1 MKVIDKFERV
11 SDIARRRGFFWPS
24 YEIYGGVS
32 GFINWGPLGSIMK
45 RKIEDKFRDI
55 FLRRL
60 NFYEIESPIIAP
72 ERVFKASGHIDHFK
86 EPMVECLRCG
96 RKFRADHLLQEIAGL
111 SSQETD
117 KMGLQE
123 INSEIKRRDIRCPEC
138 GGDFSE
144 PKYFLTMFQT
154 NIGPYSESVGYGR
167 PEAAQGI
174 FVEFKRLYEQV
185 RERLPIGF
193 AQIGHALRNEIS
205 PRQGPIRLREFTIID
220 LEFFFDPEKPQCPF
234 IDEVA
239 DEKLRL
245 VLAENRLKGDETPVE
260 LSVREIIDRGYVKVE
275 WHVYFMALA
284 KRFVSSLGIPEDRQR
299 FIEKH
304 PWERAHY
311 SAQGFDQEVY
321 LDRWGWVEVAG
332 FNYRTDYDLMGHMR
346 ESGVDMRVFKLSDKE
361 MVRTEVV
368 LKPIID
374 SINKSFGERAPE
386 IMSALQNINPDH
398 LLEALNKQG
407 FYEIGDLKVTPE
419 HVEVT
424 QVEVRE
430 KGRRFIPHVIEPS
443 FGSDRLAYAALEYA
457 YTIKDNRVVLKLP
470 RDIAPIQL
478 AVLPLVSKDG
488 LPEKA
493 REVYRLLIDEGYTVE
508 YDESGYIGRRYARF
522 DEIGVPLCITIDYQT
537 LKDDTVTIRDRDTWE
552 QVRAKIESL
561 PWLLHNYF
569 RYKIDFKDLGVP
581 VERRLNSQN

>member
-1 MKVIDKFERV
+1 MKSPDKFEKV
-11 SDIARRRGFFWPS
+11 SEMARRRGFFWPS
-24 YEIYGGVS
+24 YEIYGGAS
-32 GFINWGPLGSIMK
+32 GFINWGPLGSVMK

-60 NFYEIESPIIAP
+60 NFYEIETPIIAP
-72 ERVFKASGHIDHFK
+72 ERVFKASGHVENFK
-86 EPMVECLRCG
+86 EPMVECGRCG
-96 RKFRADHLLQEIAGL
+96 RKFRADHLLQEFANL

-123 INSEIKRRDIRCPEC
+123 IKEEIERQNIKCPEC
-138 GGDFSE
+138 GGKLSE
-144 PKYFLTMFQT
+144 PKFFLTMFQT
-154 NIGPYSESVGYGR
+154 NIGPYSENVGYGR

-193 AQIGHALRNEIS
+193 AQIGRALRNEIS

-234 IDEVA
+234 LDEVA

-245 VLAENRLKGDETPVE
+245 VLVENRVKGDETPVE
-260 LSVREIIDRGYVKVE
+260 LPVKEIVAKGYIKVE
-275 WHVYFMALA
+275 WQAYFMALA
-284 KRFVSSLGIPEDRQR
+284 KRFVASLGIPEDRQR

-332 FNYRTDYDLMGHMR
+332 FNYRTDYDLRGHMR
-346 ESGVDMRVFKLSDKE
+346 ESGEEMRVFKPSDKE
-361 MVRTEVV
+361 NVRVEVKTK
-368 LKPIID
+368 LLIAN
-374 SINKSFGERAPE
+374 INKTFGDKAPE
-386 IMSALQNINPDH
+386 VIKALQNVAPETLADA
-398 LLEALNKQG
+398 LEKSG
-407 FYEIGDLKVTPE
+407 FYEIGGFKVTSE
-419 HVEVT
+419 HIKITRREI
-424 QVEVRE
+424 RE
-430 KGRRFIPHVIEPS
+430 KGRRFIPHVVEPS

-457 YTIKDNRVVLKLP
+457 YTVRNNRIILRLP

-493 REVYRLLIDEGYTVE
+493 REVHELLIDEGFTVE
-508 YDESGYIGRRYARF
+508 FDESGYIGRRYARF
-522 DEIGVPLCITIDYQT
+522 DEIGVPICITIDYQT
-537 LKDDTVTIRDRDTWE
+537 LKDETVTLRDRDTWR
-552 QVRAKIESL
+552 QVRAKIKNL
-561 PWLLHNYF
+561 PQLLHEYF
-569 RYKIDFKDLGVP
+569 RFKNDFEDLGSP
-581 VERRLNSQN
+581 LKK

>member
-1 MKVIDKFERV
+1 MKVTDKFEKI
-11 SDIARRRGFFWPS
+11 SEIARRRGFFWPS

-32 GFINWGPLGSIMK
+32 GFINWGPLGSVMK

-72 ERVFKASGHIDHFK
+72 ERVFKASGHLDHFK
-86 EPMVECLRCG
+86 EPMVECMRCR
-96 RKFRADHLLQEIAGL
+96 RKFRADHLLQETAGL

-117 KMGLQE
+117 RMGLQE
-123 INSEIKRRDIRCPEC
+123 INNEIRQRNINCPEC
-138 GGDFSE
+138 GGQLSE

-154 NIGPYSESVGYGR
+154 NIGPYSENIGYGR

-185 RERLPIGF
+185 RERLPVGF

-234 IDEVA
+234 LDEVA
-239 DEKLRL
+239 NEKLRL
-245 VLAENRLKGDETPVE
+245 VLAENRLKGDERAIE
-260 LSVREIIDRGYVKVE
+260 LSVRDIVDKGYVKIE
-275 WHVYFMALA
+275 WHAYFMALA
-284 KRFVSSLGIPEDRQR
+284 KRFVASLGIPEDKQR

-332 FNYRTDYDLMGHMR
+332 FNYRTDYDLRGHIM
-346 ESGVDMRVFKLSDKE
+346 ESGVDMRVYKLTDE
-361 MVRTEVV
+361 ERVRFDIKI
-368 LKPIID
+368 KPLI
-374 SINKSFGERAPE
+374 
-386 IMSALQNINPDH
+386 QNINRTFGEKAP
-398 LLEALNKQG
+398 EVISALKNINPEILSSVLKTQG
-407 FYEIGDLKVTPE
+407 FYQIGNFKITSE
-419 HVEVT
+419 HIEVT
-424 QVEVRE
+424 YTEVKERG
-430 KGRRFIPHVIEPS
+430 KHFIPHVIEPS
-443 FGSDRLAYAALEYA
+443 FGSDRLAYATLEYA
-457 YTIKDNRVVLKLP
+457 YTVKDNRVILKLP
-470 RDIAPIQL
+470 RDIAPVQL
-478 AVLPLVSKDG
+478 AVLPLVSKNG

-493 REVYRLLIDEGYTVE
+493 KEVYKLLIDEGYTVE
-508 YDESGYIGRRYARF
+508 YDETGYIGKRYARF

-537 LKDDTVTIRDRDTWE
+537 LEDNTVTIRDRDTWR
-552 QVRAKIESL
+552 QVRANIKEL
-561 PWLLHNYF
+561 PSLLHNYF
-569 RYKIDFKDLGVP
+569 RFKINFEEIGSPIEKK
-581 VERRLNSQN
+581 

>member
-1 MKVIDKFERV
+1 MKNGDKFEKV
-11 SDIARRRGFFWPS
+11 SEMARRRGFFWPS
-24 YEIYGGVS
+24 YEIYGGAS
-32 GFINWGPLGSIMK
+32 GFINWGPLGSVMK

-60 NFYEIESPIIAP
+60 NFYEIETPIIAP
-72 ERVFKASGHIDHFK
+72 ERVFKASGHVENFK
-86 EPMVECLRCG
+86 EPMVECKRCG
-96 RKFRADHLLQEIAGL
+96 RKFRADHLLQEFADL

-117 KMGLQE
+117 KMGLEE
-123 INSEIKRRDIRCPEC
+123 IGDVIERQNIRCPEC
-138 GGDFSE
+138 NGEFSE

-154 NIGPYSESVGYGR
+154 NIGPYSENIGYGR

-174 FVEFKRLYEQV
+174 FVEFKRLYEHT

-220 LEFFFDPEKPQCPF
+220 LEFFFDPENPHCPF

-245 VLAENRLKGDETPVE
+245 VLIENRVKGDETPVE
-260 LSVREIIDRGYVKVE
+260 LSVKDIVAKGYIKVE
-275 WHVYFMALA
+275 WQAYFMALA
-284 KRFVSSLGIPEDRQR
+284 KRFITSLGIPENRQR

-332 FNYRTDYDLMGHMR
+332 FNYRTDYDLKGHMK
-346 ESGVDMRVFKLSDKE
+346 ESGEDLRVFKLSDKE
-361 MVRTEVV
+361 NIRVEVKTK
-368 LKPIID
+368 LLIAN
-374 SINKSFGERAPE
+374 INKAFGDKAPE
-386 IMSALQNINPDH
+386 IIKALQNIEPET
-398 LLEALNKQG
+398 LAEALEKQG
-407 FYEIGDLKVTPE
+407 FYQVNDFKITSE
-419 HVEVT
+419 HVEI
-424 QVEVRE
+424 VRKEIKE

-457 YTIKDNRVVLKLP
+457 YTLKNNRVVLRLP
-470 RDIAPIQL
+470 RDIAPVQL
-478 AVLPLVSKDG
+478 AILPLVSKNG

-493 REVYRLLIDEGYTVE
+493 REVYKLLIDEGFTVE
-508 YDESGYIGRRYARF
+508 YDESGYIGKRYARF

-537 LKDDTVTIRDRDTWE
+537 LKDETVTLRDRDTWK
-552 QVRAKIESL
+552 QIRAKIKDLPSL
-561 PWLLHNYF
+561 LYNYF
-569 RYKIDFKDLGVP
+569 RFKINFEDLGSP
-581 VERRLNSQN
+581 VEK

>member
-1 MKVIDKFERV
+1 MKNGDKFEKV
-11 SDIARRRGFFWPS
+11 SEMARRRGFFWPS
-24 YEIYGGVS
+24 YEIYGGAS
-32 GFINWGPLGSIMK
+32 GFINWGPLGSVMK

-60 NFYEIESPIIAP
+60 NFYEIETPIIAP
-72 ERVFKASGHIDHFK
+72 ERVFKASGHVENFK
-86 EPMVECLRCG
+86 EPMVECKRCG
-96 RKFRADHLLQEIAGL
+96 RKFRADHLLQEFADL

-117 KMGLQE
+117 KMGLEE
-123 INSEIKRRDIRCPEC
+123 IGDVIERQNIRCPEC
-138 GGDFSE
+138 NGEFSE

-154 NIGPYSESVGYGR
+154 NIGPYSENIGYGR

-174 FVEFKRLYEQV
+174 FVEFKRLYEHT

-220 LEFFFDPEKPQCPF
+220 LEFFFDPENPHCPF

-245 VLAENRLKGDETPVE
+245 VLIGNRVKGDETPVE
-260 LSVREIIDRGYVKVE
+260 LSVKDIVAKGYIKVE
-275 WHVYFMALA
+275 WQAYFMALA
-284 KRFVSSLGIPEDRQR
+284 KRFITSLGIPENRQR

-332 FNYRTDYDLMGHMR
+332 FNYRTDYDLKGHMK
-346 ESGVDMRVFKLSDKE
+346 ESGEDLRVFKLSDKE
-361 MVRTEVV
+361 NIRVEVKTK
-368 LKPIID
+368 LLIAN
-374 SINKSFGERAPE
+374 INKAFGDKAPE
-386 IMSALQNINPDH
+386 IIKALQNIEPET
-398 LLEALNKQG
+398 LAEALEKQG
-407 FYEIGDLKVTPE
+407 FYQVNDFKITSE
-419 HVEVT
+419 HVEI
-424 QVEVRE
+424 VRKEIKE

-443 FGSDRLAYAALEYA
+443 FGSDRLAYATLEYA
-457 YTIKDNRVVLKLP
+457 YTLKNNRVVLRLP
-470 RDIAPIQL
+470 RDIAPVQL
-478 AVLPLVSKDG
+478 AILPLVSKNG

-493 REVYRLLIDEGYTVE
+493 REVYKLLIDEGFTVE

-537 LKDDTVTIRDRDTWE
+537 LKDETVTLRDRDTWK
-552 QVRAKIESL
+552 QIRAKIKDLPSL
-561 PWLLHNYF
+561 LYDYF
-569 RYKIDFKDLGVP
+569 RFKINFEDLGSP
-581 VERRLNSQN
+581 VEK

>member
-1 MKVIDKFERV
+1 MKDMDKFEKV
-11 SDIARRRGFFWPS
+11 SEMARRRGFFWPS
-24 YEIYGGVS
+24 YEIYGGAS
-32 GFINWGPLGSIMK
+32 GFMNWGPLGSVMK

-60 NFYEIESPIIAP
+60 NFYEIETPIIAP
-72 ERVFKASGHIDHFK
+72 ERVFKASGHVENFK
-86 EPMVECLRCG
+86 EPMVECRKCG
-96 RKFRADHLLQEIAGL
+96 RKFRADHLLQEFANLG
-111 SSQETD
+111 SQETD

-123 INSEIKRRDIRCPEC
+123 IKEEIERHNIKCPEC
-138 GGDFSE
+138 GGEFSE

-154 NIGPYSESVGYGR
+154 NIGPYSENIGYGR

-234 IDEVA
+234 LDEVA

-245 VLAENRLKGDETPVE
+245 VLVENRVKGDETPVE
-260 LSVREIIDRGYVKVE
+260 LSVKDIVAKGYIKVE
-275 WHVYFMALA
+275 WQAYFMALA
-284 KRFVSSLGIPEDRQR
+284 KRFVTSLGIPEDKQR

-321 LDRWGWVEVAG
+321 LERWGWVEVAG
-332 FNYRTDYDLMGHMR
+332 FNYRTDYDLRGHMK
-346 ESGVDMRVFKLSDKE
+346 ESGEDMRVFKLSDKE
-361 MVRTEVV
+361 SIKIGVKAK
-368 LKPIID
+368 LLIAN
-374 SINKSFGERAPE
+374 INKTFGDKAPE
-386 IMSALQNINPDH
+386 VIKALQRIAPETLANA
-398 LLEALNKQG
+398 LEKYG
-407 FYEIGDLKVTPE
+407 FYEINGFKVTSE
-419 HVEVT
+419 HVEIT
-424 QVEVRE
+424 RTEIRE

-443 FGSDRLAYAALEYA
+443 FGSDRLAYATLEYA
-457 YTIKDNRVVLKLP
+457 YTIKDNRVVLRLP
-470 RDIAPIQL
+470 RDIAPVQL
-478 AVLPLVSKDG
+478 AVLPLVSRDG

-493 REVYRLLIDEGYTVE
+493 REVYKLLIDEGFTVE

-537 LKDDTVTIRDRDTWE
+537 LKDETVTLRDRDTWK
-552 QVRAKIESL
+552 QVRSKIKEMPS
-561 PWLLHNYF
+561 LLHNYF
-569 RYKIDFKDLGVP
+569 RFKINFEDLGSP
-581 VERRLNSQN
+581 VEK

>member
-1 MKVIDKFERV
+1 MKVADKFEKV
-11 SDIARRRGFFWPS
+11 SEMARRRGFFWPS

-32 GFINWGPLGSIMK
+32 GFINWGPLGSVMK

-55 FLRRL
+55 FLRKL
-60 NFYEIESPIIAP
+60 NFYEIETPIIAP
-72 ERVFKASGHIDHFK
+72 ERVFKASGHVDHFK
-86 EPMVECLRCG
+86 EPMVECEKCK
-96 RKFRADHLLQEIAGL
+96 RKFRADHLLQEFAKL

-123 INSEIKRRDIRCPEC
+123 IREEIEHHDIRCPDC
-138 GGDFSE
+138 GGALAE

-154 NIGPYSESVGYGR
+154 NIGPYSESIGFGR

-174 FVEFKRLYEQV
+174 FVEFKRLHEQV

-234 IDEVA
+234 LNEIA

-245 VLAENRLKGDETPVE
+245 VLAENRLKGIETPVE
-260 LSVREIIDRGYVKVE
+260 LSVKDIVTKGYVIVE
-275 WHVYFMALA
+275 WQVYFMALA
-284 KRFVSSLGIPEDRQR
+284 KRFVTSLGIPEDKQR

-332 FNYRTDYDLMGHMR
+332 FNYRTDYDLKGHMI
-346 ESGVDMRVFKLSDKE
+346 ESSVDMKVFKPGDEETMRSE
-361 MVRTEVV
+361 VRV
-368 LKPIID
+368 KPLIQN
-374 SINKSFGERAPE
+374 INQAFGEKAPE
-386 IMSALQNINPDH
+386 IINALQNVDP
-398 LLEALNKQG
+398 EALLTAFNKQG
-407 FYEIGDLKVTPE
+407 FYEISDLKVTSE
-419 HVEVT
+419 HVEVIR
-424 QVEVRE
+424 VEVRE

-443 FGSDRLAYAALEYA
+443 FGSDRLAYATLEYA
-457 YTIKDNRVVLKLP
+457 YTVKDDRVILRLP

-478 AVLPLVSKDG
+478 AVLPLVSRDG

-493 REVYRLLIDEGYTVE
+493 RDVYELLIDEGYMVE

-537 LKDDTVTIRDRDTWE
+537 IKDDTVTIRDRDTWR
-552 QVRAKIESL
+552 QVRADVKML
-561 PWLLHNYF
+561 PWLLYNYF
-569 RYKIDFKDLGVP
+569 RYKINFEDLGSP
-581 VERRLNSQN
+581 VER

>member
-1 MKVIDKFERV
+1 MRDADKFERV
-11 SDIARRRGFFWPS
+11 SDLARRRGFFWPS
-24 YEIYGGVS
+24 YEIYGGIS
-32 GFINWGPLGSIMK
+32 GFISWGPLGSVMK
-45 RKIEDKFRDI
+45 RKIEDKFRDM

-72 ERVFKASGHIDHFK
+72 ERVFKASGHLDHFK
-86 EPMVECLRCG
+86 EPMVECTKCK
-96 RKFRADHLLQEIAGL
+96 RKFRADHLLQEVTNL

-117 KMGLQE
+117 RMGLHE
-123 INSEIKRRDIRCPEC
+123 ISEEIKRRNITCPEC
-138 GGDFSE
+138 GGSFSE

-154 NIGPYSESVGYGR
+154 YIGPYSDNIGYGR

-174 FVEFKRLYEQV
+174 FVEFKRLFEQV

-193 AQIGHALRNEIS
+193 ATIGHALRNEIS

-239 DEKLRL
+239 DETLRI
-245 VLAENRLKGDETPVE
+245 VLAENRLKGDERAVE
-260 LSVREIIDRGYVKVE
+260 LSVKDIIDKGYIKVE
-275 WHVYFMALA
+275 WHAYFMALA
-284 KRFVSSLGIPEDRQR
+284 KRFVASLGIPEDKQR

-311 SAQGFDQEVY
+311 SSQGFDQEVY

-332 FNYRTDYDLMGHMR
+332 FNYRTDYDLRGHSL
-346 ESGVDMRVFKLSDKE
+346 ESGVDMRVFKLSDE
-361 MVRTEVV
+361 ENVRTEVKV
-368 LKPIID
+368 KPLIQNI
-374 SINKSFGERAPE
+374 SRTFGEKAPE
-386 IMSALQNINPDH
+386 VISALRNVNPKV
-398 LLEALNKQG
+398 LSSALKAQG
-407 FYEIGDLKVTPE
+407 FYELGNFKITSE
-419 HVEVT
+419 HVEVIYT
-424 QVEVRE
+424 EVKE
-430 KGRRFIPHVIEPS
+430 KGKRFIPHVIEPS

-493 REVYRLLIDEGYTVE
+493 KEVYKLLIDEGFTVE
-508 YDESGYIGRRYARF
+508 YDESGYIGKRYARF

-537 LKDDTVTIRDRDTWE
+537 LKDNTVTIRDRDTWK
-552 QVRAKIESL
+552 QVRTDIKEL
-561 PWLLHNYF
+561 PNLLYKYF
-569 RYKIDFKDLGVP
+569 RFKINFEDLGLPVP
-581 VERRLNSQN
+581 IEKP

>member
-1 MKVIDKFERV
+1 MKDMDKFEKV
-11 SDIARRRGFFWPS
+11 SEMARRRGFFWPS
-24 YEIYGGVS
+24 YEIYGGAS
-32 GFINWGPLGSIMK
+32 GFMNWGPLGSVMK

-60 NFYEIESPIIAP
+60 NFYEIETPIIAP
-72 ERVFKASGHIDHFK
+72 ERVFKASGHVENFK
-86 EPMVECLRCG
+86 EPMVECRKCG
-96 RKFRADHLLQEIAGL
+96 RKFRADHLLQEFANLG
-111 SSQETD
+111 SQETD

-123 INSEIKRRDIRCPEC
+123 IKEEIERHNIKCPEC
-138 GGDFSE
+138 GGEFSE

-154 NIGPYSESVGYGR
+154 NIGPYSENIGYGR

-234 IDEVA
+234 LDEVA

-245 VLAENRLKGDETPVE
+245 VLVENRVKGDETPVE
-260 LSVREIIDRGYVKVE
+260 LSIKDIVAKGYIKVE
-275 WHVYFMALA
+275 WQAYFMALA
-284 KRFVSSLGIPEDRQR
+284 KRFVTSLGIPEDKQR

-321 LDRWGWVEVAG
+321 LERWGWVEVAG
-332 FNYRTDYDLMGHMR
+332 FNYRTDYDLRGHMK
-346 ESGVDMRVFKLSDKE
+346 ESGEDMRVFKLSDKE
-361 MVRTEVV
+361 SIKTEVKAK
-368 LKPIID
+368 LLIAN
-374 SINKSFGERAPE
+374 INKTFGDKAPE
-386 IMSALQNINPDH
+386 VIKALQRIAPETLANA
-398 LLEALNKQG
+398 LEKYG
-407 FYEIGDLKVTPE
+407 FYEINGLKVTSE
-419 HVEVT
+419 HVEIT
-424 QVEVRE
+424 RTEIRE

-443 FGSDRLAYAALEYA
+443 FGSDRLAYATLEYA
-457 YTIKDNRVVLKLP
+457 YTIKNNRVILRLP
-470 RDIAPIQL
+470 RDITPVQL

-493 REVYRLLIDEGYTVE
+493 REVYKLLIDEGFTVE

-537 LKDDTVTIRDRDTWE
+537 LKDETITLRDRDTWK
-552 QVRAKIESL
+552 QVRSKIKEMPS
-561 PWLLHNYF
+561 LLHNYF
-569 RYKIDFKDLGVP
+569 RFKINFEDLGSP
-581 VERRLNSQN
+581 VEK

>member
-1 MKVIDKFERV
+1 MKDMDKFEKV
-11 SDIARRRGFFWPS
+11 SEMARRRGFFWPS
-24 YEIYGGVS
+24 YEIYGGAS
-32 GFINWGPLGSIMK
+32 GFMNWGPLGSVMK

-60 NFYEIESPIIAP
+60 NFYEIETPIIAP
-72 ERVFKASGHIDHFK
+72 ERVFKASGHVENFK
-86 EPMVECLRCG
+86 EPMVECRKCG
-96 RKFRADHLLQEIAGL
+96 RKFRADHLLQEFANLG
-111 SSQETD
+111 SQETD

-123 INSEIKRRDIRCPEC
+123 IKEEIERHNIKCPEC
-138 GGDFSE
+138 GGEFSE

-154 NIGPYSESVGYGR
+154 NIGPYSENIGYGR

-234 IDEVA
+234 LDEVA

-245 VLAENRLKGDETPVE
+245 VLVENRVKGDETPVE
-260 LSVREIIDRGYVKVE
+260 LSVKDIVAKGYIKVE
-275 WHVYFMALA
+275 WQAYFMALA
-284 KRFVSSLGIPEDRQR
+284 KRFVTSLGIPEDKQR

-321 LDRWGWVEVAG
+321 LERWGWVEVAG
-332 FNYRTDYDLMGHMR
+332 FNYRTDYDLRGHMK
-346 ESGVDMRVFKLSDKE
+346 ESGEDMRVFKLSDKE
-361 MVRTEVV
+361 SIKIGVKAK
-368 LKPIID
+368 LLIAN
-374 SINKSFGERAPE
+374 INKTFGDKAPE
-386 IMSALQNINPDH
+386 VIKALQRIAPETLANA
-398 LLEALNKQG
+398 LEKYG
-407 FYEIGDLKVTPE
+407 FYEINGFKVTSE
-419 HVEVT
+419 HVEIT
-424 QVEVRE
+424 RTEIRE

-443 FGSDRLAYAALEYA
+443 FGSDRLAYATLEYA
-457 YTIKDNRVVLKLP
+457 YTIKDNRVVLRLP
-470 RDIAPIQL
+470 RDIVPVQL
-478 AVLPLVSKDG
+478 AVLPLVSRDG

-493 REVYRLLIDEGYTVE
+493 REVYKLLIDEGFTVE

-537 LKDDTVTIRDRDTWE
+537 LKDETVTLRDRDTWK
-552 QVRAKIESL
+552 QVRSKIKEMPS
-561 PWLLHNYF
+561 LLHNYF
-569 RYKIDFKDLGVP
+569 RFKINFEDLGSP
-581 VERRLNSQN
+581 VKK

>member
-1 MKVIDKFERV
+1 MKVTDKFEKI
-11 SDIARRRGFFWPS
+11 SEIARRRGFFWPS

-32 GFINWGPLGSIMK
+32 GFINWGPLGSVMK

-72 ERVFKASGHIDHFK
+72 ERVFKASGHLDHFK
-86 EPMVECLRCG
+86 EPMVECMRCR
-96 RKFRADHLLQEIAGL
+96 RKFRADHLLQETAGL

-117 KMGLQE
+117 RMGLQE
-123 INSEIKRRDIRCPEC
+123 INNEIRQRNINCPEC
-138 GGDFSE
+138 GGQLSE

-154 NIGPYSESVGYGR
+154 NIGPYSENIGYGR

-185 RERLPIGF
+185 RERLPVGF

-234 IDEVA
+234 LDEVA
-239 DEKLRL
+239 NEKLRL
-245 VLAENRLKGDETPVE
+245 VLAENRLKGDERAIE
-260 LSVREIIDRGYVKVE
+260 LSVRDIVDKGYVKIE
-275 WHVYFMALA
+275 WHAYFMALA
-284 KRFVSSLGIPEDRQR
+284 KRFVASLGIPEDKQR

-332 FNYRTDYDLMGHMR
+332 FNYRTDYDLRGHIM
-346 ESGVDMRVFKLSDKE
+346 ESGVDMRVYKLTDE
-361 MVRTEVV
+361 ERVRFDIKI
-368 LKPIID
+368 KPLI
-374 SINKSFGERAPE
+374 
-386 IMSALQNINPDH
+386 QNINRTFGEKAP
-398 LLEALNKQG
+398 EVISALKNINPEILSSVLKTQG
-407 FYEIGDLKVTPE
+407 FYQIGNFKITSE
-419 HVEVT
+419 HIEVT
-424 QVEVRE
+424 YTEVKERG
-430 KGRRFIPHVIEPS
+430 KHFIPHVIEPS
-443 FGSDRLAYAALEYA
+443 FGSDRLAYATLEYA
-457 YTIKDNRVVLKLP
+457 YTVKDNRVILKLP
-470 RDIAPIQL
+470 RDIAPVQL
-478 AVLPLVSKDG
+478 AVLPLVSKNG

-493 REVYRLLIDEGYTVE
+493 KEVYKLLIDEGYTVE
-508 YDESGYIGRRYARF
+508 YDETGYIGKRYARF

-537 LKDDTVTIRDRDTWE
+537 LEDNTVTIRDRDTWR
-552 QVRAKIESL
+552 QVRANIKEL
-561 PWLLHNYF
+561 PSLLHNYF
-569 RYKIDFKDLGVP
+569 RFKINFEEIGFPIEKK
-581 VERRLNSQN
+581 

>member
-1 MKVIDKFERV
+1 MKDMDKFEKV
-11 SDIARRRGFFWPS
+11 SEMARRRGFFWPS
-24 YEIYGGVS
+24 YEIYGGAS
-32 GFINWGPLGSIMK
+32 GFMNWGPLGSVMK

-60 NFYEIESPIIAP
+60 NFYEIETPIIAP
-72 ERVFKASGHIDHFK
+72 ERVFKASGHVENFK
-86 EPMVECLRCG
+86 EPMVECRKCG
-96 RKFRADHLLQEIAGL
+96 RKFRADHLLQEFANLG
-111 SSQETD
+111 SQETD

-123 INSEIKRRDIRCPEC
+123 IKEEIERHDIKCPEC
-138 GGDFSE
+138 GGELSE

-154 NIGPYSESVGYGR
+154 NIGPYSENIGYGR

-185 RERLPIGF
+185 RERLPVGF

-234 IDEVA
+234 LDEVA

-245 VLAENRLKGDETPVE
+245 VLVENRVKGDETPVE
-260 LSVREIIDRGYVKVE
+260 LSIKDIVAKGYIKVE
-275 WHVYFMALA
+275 WQAYFMALA
-284 KRFVSSLGIPEDRQR
+284 KRFATSLGIPEDKQR

-321 LDRWGWVEVAG
+321 LERWGWVEVAG
-332 FNYRTDYDLMGHMR
+332 FNYRTDYDLRGHMK
-346 ESGVDMRVFKLSDKE
+346 ESGEDMRVFKLSDRESIK
-361 MVRTEVV
+361 TEVKAK
-368 LKPIID
+368 LLIAN
-374 SINKSFGERAPE
+374 INKTFGNKAPE
-386 IMSALQNINPDH
+386 VIKALQRIAPETLANA
-398 LLEALNKQG
+398 LEKYG
-407 FYEIGDLKVTPE
+407 FYEINGLKVTSE
-419 HVEVT
+419 HVEIT
-424 QVEVRE
+424 RTEIRE

-457 YTIKDNRVVLKLP
+457 YTIKDNRVVLRLP
-470 RDIAPIQL
+470 RDITPVQL

-493 REVYRLLIDEGYTVE
+493 REVYKLLIDEGFTVE

-537 LKDDTVTIRDRDTWE
+537 LKDETVTLRDRDTWK
-552 QVRAKIESL
+552 QVRSKIREMPS
-561 PWLLHNYF
+561 LLHNYF
-569 RYKIDFKDLGVP
+569 RFKINFEDLGSP
-581 VERRLNSQN
+581 VEK